1 MELNKKV
8 IIRADRAGVFYG
20 TIIRKDGDE
29 VKIEEQ
35 NGKFYFEKMEEQL

>member
-20 TIIRKDGDE
+20 TIIRKDE
-29 VKIEEQ
+29 VDYNSVEHLDR
-35 NGKFYFEKMEEQL
+35 FYEKESY